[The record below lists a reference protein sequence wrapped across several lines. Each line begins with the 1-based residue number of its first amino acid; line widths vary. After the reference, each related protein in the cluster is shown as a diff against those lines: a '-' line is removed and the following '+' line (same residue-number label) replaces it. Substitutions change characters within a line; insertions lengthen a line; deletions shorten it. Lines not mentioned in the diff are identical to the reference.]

1 MNALVLED
9 KRVLTLQE
17 VPVPEVGEANEL
29 IHIEAVSIWG
39 SEYLGFNNSG
49 IRPIPNIMG
58 HGFTGT
64 AAEGEQVASY
74 PLSACGSCLYCLT
87 NQEQLCDEWSLIGVH
102 LKTL

>member
-1 MNALVLED
+1 
-9 KRVLTLQE
+9 
-17 VPVPEVGEANEL
+17 
-29 IHIEAVSIWG
+29 
-39 SEYLGFNNSG
+39 
-49 IRPIPNIMG
+49 MG